1 MYKVK
6 LCFEYAVFRLLQR
19 KTLDFSGGSS
29 LLSSHLSLTSH
40 SLYDLSVTSQGLLIY
55 NLFFRDI
62 NKPQVNGFFSWNILE
77 IYRFTARKGRQL
89 NSKVWSVVCC
99 CFNIFVWNTSIWKED
114 CLYVATFTTNFVNG
128 DRILGS
134 KLAWDTNQ
142 TPGWRA
148 PVTSHIPFILLVFLA
163 SFMAYCSPP

>member
-1 MYKVK
+1 M
-6 LCFEYAVFRLLQR
+6 LWICCFQTSAEKKIRFFWWVFSSV
-19 KTLDFSGGSS
+19 FSP
-29 LLSSHLSLTSH
+29 LSHFSFTVWPVCHQPGLAH
-40 SLYDLSVTSQGLLIY
+40 IQSVL
-55 NLFFRDI
+55 RDI